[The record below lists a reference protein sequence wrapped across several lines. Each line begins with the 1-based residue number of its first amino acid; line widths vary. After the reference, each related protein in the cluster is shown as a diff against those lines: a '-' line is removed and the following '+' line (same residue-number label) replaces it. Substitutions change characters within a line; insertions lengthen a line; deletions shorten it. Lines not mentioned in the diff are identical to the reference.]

1 MDFEWD
7 EAKSERNHIARDL
20 PFALAIELFDGRFI
34 EQVDSRH
41 DYGETRL
48 RAISMASGLILACVY
63 TDRGP
68 VRRIISLRRA
78 KRRERNAYRAGEGG

>member
-7 EAKSERNHIARDL
+7 ETKSERNRMVRDL

-34 EQVDSRH
+34 EQVDGRH

-48 RAISMASGLILACVY
+48 LAIGVAGGLILACVY

-78 KRRERNAYRAGEGG
+78 NRGERNAYRAGEGG

>member
-7 EAKSERNHIARDL
+7 AAKSERNRIARDL
-20 PFALAIELFDGRFI
+20 PFTVAIELFDGRFI

-41 DYGETRL
+41 DYREIRL
-48 RAISMASGLILACVY
+48 WAIGIAGGLILVCVY

-78 KRRERNAYRAGEGG
+78 KRSERNAYRAGEGG

>member
-7 EAKSERNHIARDL
+7 ETKSERNRIARDL

-48 RAISMASGLILACVY
+48 RAIGLAGGLIVICVY
-63 TDRGP
+63 TDRGS